1 MCVRTTHEGRLVV
14 IIAVQNLVGIGEI
27 VLIICMFF
35 DFAPQKSHS
44 ANANRGR
51 GFQICISQDTARNA
65 LHAQSEFE
73 CVRRG
78 CETATL
84 AVDRQLRHSFK
95 TNGLAAVSTDS
106 VGLAPATNTLEF
118 TYGIQCIRRLVLTYT
133 YLKSPTPICLFTMRL
148 LWRYDDV

>member
-1 MCVRTTHEGRLVV
+1 VCVRTTHEGRLVV

-84 AVDRQLRHSFK
+84 AVDRQLGHSFATPK
-95 TNGLAAVSTDS
+95 VPESLSRLRLDRLSDS
-106 VGLAPATNTLEF
+106 RTALRA
-118 TYGIQCIRRLVLTYT
+118 
-133 YLKSPTPICLFTMRL
+133 S
-148 LWRYDDV
+148 